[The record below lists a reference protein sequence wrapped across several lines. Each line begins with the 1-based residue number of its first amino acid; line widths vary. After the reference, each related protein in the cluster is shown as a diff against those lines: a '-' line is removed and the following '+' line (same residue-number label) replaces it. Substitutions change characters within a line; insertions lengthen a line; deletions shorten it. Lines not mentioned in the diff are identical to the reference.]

1 MALGPAGGAR
11 TLADVAL
18 AELREAIVSG
28 EIPPGTPIRLQEY
41 VERLQMSSVPIREAL
56 RFLEQKGLIERTPH
70 RGVYV
75 SPMSAHDLDD
85 TYRVRL
91 DLESRALRLASERM
105 TDQDRVRITDLVE
118 KYAKA
123 SLAGDPVARDLH
135 GDIHM
140 SLYELSGSKWLLL
153 LLPMLWDNSERYR
166 RLSLPLRGTP
176 EQRIEEHRQIVEA
189 VAAGDP
195 NRAEE
200 LLRAHLSNSFEAGIA
215 SLRDLEA
222 AEQLSQ
228 KPV

>member
-1 MALGPAGGAR
+1 MALRPSDGAR

-41 VERLQMSSVPIREAL
+41 VDRLRMSTVPIREAL

-75 SPMSAHDLDD
+75 SAMSARDLDD
-85 TYRVRL
+85 TYRIRL
-91 DLESRALRLASERM
+91 DLESRAVRLAAESM
-105 TDQDRVRITDLVE
+105 TEADGKRILGLVE
-118 KYAKA
+118 DYAKA
-123 SLAGDPVARDLH
+123 SLAGDSVARDIH

-189 VAAGDP
+189 CAAGDP
-195 NRAEE
+195 DRAEG
-200 LLRAHLSNSFEAGIA
+200 LLRSHLSNSFEAAIA
-215 SLRDLEA
+215 ALREEEKDELPA
-222 AEQLSQ
+222 S
-228 KPV
+228 